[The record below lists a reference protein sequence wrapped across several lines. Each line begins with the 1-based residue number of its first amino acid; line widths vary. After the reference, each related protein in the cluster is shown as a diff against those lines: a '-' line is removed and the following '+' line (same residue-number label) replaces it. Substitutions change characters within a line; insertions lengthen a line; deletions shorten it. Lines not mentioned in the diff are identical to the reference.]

1 MNAALHLAA
10 TLVLCV
16 AAAGPLARARW
27 VWRAPRTGILLWQM
41 LGLSWALSAVGL
53 LLALGLAPY
62 DAPIP
67 IALGRWAN
75 DAVRGDVTPLA
86 LLVVLGLLSALDL
99 AIGLLWTWA
108 SVLRVRRRHRDVLA
122 LVARRDEAAPG
133 AFVLDHPTVVAYCVP
148 GARSAVVLSSGAL
161 TALTRDQVDAVLG
174 HEHAHG
180 RERHDLVLLPFSALC
195 SVLPKVRLV
204 RSVARAVALLV
215 EMRADESASLR
226 HGAQSLASALR
237 RFGSARPPEGALGA
251 ADVAVAARLV
261 RLAGLPPL
269 PAALRCSALVG
280 GLVLVGTPLSFLVW

>member
-16 AAAGPLARARW
+16 AVASPLARARW
-27 VWRAPRTGILLWQM
+27 VWRAPGTGILLWQM

-67 IALGRWAN
+67 VALGRWVD
-75 DAVRGDVTPLA
+75 DAVRGDVTPLSV
-86 LLVVLGLLSALDL
+86 LVVLGLLSALDL
-99 AIGLLWTWA
+99 AIGLLWTWC

-122 LVARRDEAAPG
+122 LVARRDDAAPG
-133 AFVLDHPTVVAYCVP
+133 AFVLDHPHVVAYCVP

-195 SVLPKVRLV
+195 AVLPKVRLV

-226 HGAQSLASALR
+226 HGSQPLAAALR
-237 RFGSARPPEGALGA
+237 RFGSTRPPEGALGA
-251 ADVAVAARLV
+251 ADVAVAARLD

-269 PAALRCSALVG
+269 PTALRWSALVG
-280 GLVLVGTPLSFLVW
+280 GVVLVSTPLSFLVR

>member
-16 AAAGPLARARW
+16 AVAGPLARARW
-27 VWRAPRTGILLWQM
+27 VWRAPRTGIVLWQL

-67 IALGRWAN
+67 VALARWAD
-75 DAVRGDVTPLA
+75 DAVRGDVTPLSV
-86 LLVVLGLLSALDL
+86 LVVLGLLSALDL
-99 AIGLLWTWA
+99 VIGLVWTWC

-122 LVARRDEAAPG
+122 LVARRDDAAPG
-133 AFVLDHPTVVAYCVP
+133 AFVLDHPHVVAYCVP
-148 GARSAVVLSSGAL
+148 GARSAVVLSTGAL
-161 TALTRDQVDAVLG
+161 TALTRDEVDAVLG

-195 SVLPKVRLV
+195 AVLPKVRLA

-226 HGAQSLASALR
+226 HGAQPLAAALR
-237 RFGSARPPEGALGA
+237 RFGSAHAPEGTLGA
-251 ADVAVAARLV
+251 GDVAVAARLD

-269 PAALRCSALVG
+269 PAALRWSALVAG
-280 GLVLVGTPLSFLVW
+280 VVLVSTPLSFLVW

>member
-16 AAAGPLARARW
+16 AVAGPLARARW

-62 DAPIP
+62 GAPIP
-67 IALGRWAN
+67 VALARWVD
-75 DAVRGDVTPLA
+75 DAVRGDVTPFA
-86 LLVVLGLLSALDL
+86 VLVVLGLLSALDL
-99 AIGLLWTWA
+99 VIGLVWTWC

-122 LVARRDEAAPG
+122 LVARRDDAAPG
-133 AFVLDHPTVVAYCVP
+133 AFVLDHPHVVAYCVP

-195 SVLPKVRLV
+195 AVLPKVRLV

-226 HGAQSLASALR
+226 HGAQPLAAALR

-251 ADVAVAARLV
+251 ADIAVEARLD

-269 PAALRCSALVG
+269 PAALRWSALVT
-280 GLVLVGTPLSFLVW
+280 GLVLVSTPLSFLVW